1 MRISSFIA
9 VALAA
14 AAFGCATTE
23 TTKSTSGGVAG
34 GYSQPM
40 CMPCPNPCSP
50 DSSCGQAVAAAPKP
64 APAPAPAPV
73 VRPPPPPAVAA
84 EARFDPAP
92 GSFAKPQM
100 VALSSPT
107 PGAVIRYTTD
117 GSEPTAASAVYAGPI
132 AVDKNT
138 TIRAVAS
145 APGMTDSP
153 AARGAYAIEP
163 PPPPAAPAR
172 VVVTKQKV
180 ELKEKVFFE
189 TGKTTIKPASFSL
202 LDEAA
207 SVLKEHPDVKKV
219 VVEGHTDDRGEAAF
233 NQKLSEGR
241 AKAVLEYLVGK
252 GVAAERLQAKGFG
265 ETKPVADNK
274 TAQGREANRRVE
286 LMIAE

>member
-1 MRISSFIA
+1 MRTSSFSVAALAA
-9 VALAA
+9 VAL
-14 AAFGCATTE
+14 GCATTGS
-23 TTKSTSGGVAG
+23 KSGGVAG

-40 CMPCPNPCSP
+40 CMPCPNPCYP
-50 DSSCGQAVAAAPKP
+50 DSSCGQPAVAAAPKP
-64 APAPAPAPV
+64 APAPTPAPV
-73 VRPPPPPAVAA
+73 VREPPPPAFAA

-92 GSFAKPQM
+92 GTFAKPQM

-107 PGAVIRYTTD
+107 PGALIRYTTD
-117 GSEPTAASAVYAGPI
+117 GSEPTAASPVYAGPI

-145 APGMTDSP
+145 APGMADSP
-153 AARGAYAIEP
+153 AARGVYAIEP
-163 PPPPAAPAR
+163 PPPPVAPAR

-180 ELKEKVFFE
+180 DLKEKVFFD
-189 TGKTTIKPASFSL
+189 TGKTSIQPASFSL

-207 SVLKEHPDVKKV
+207 SVLKEHADVKKV
-219 VVEGHTDDRGEAAF
+219 VIEGHTDDRGEAAF

-241 AKAVLEYLVGK
+241 AKAVLDYLVGK
-252 GVAAERLQAKGFG
+252 GVSSERLQAKGFG